1 MAFGVFSLDLLPI
14 ALLYAY
20 FLWLRRRISA
30 FAKLLLCLYTLFRSA
45 YLCLVA
51 YNGVMFDHM
60 VLNVFVDVVLNLVEV
75 VVIFVAYLSHEA
87 ERMPMAQLQD

>member
-1 MAFGVFSLDLLPI
+1 MDLLPI

-30 FAKLLLCLYTLFRSA
+30 FAKLLLCFYTLFRSA
-45 YLCLVA
+45 YFCLVA
-51 YNGVMFDHM
+51 YNGVILDYM
-60 VLNVFVDVVLNLVEV
+60 VMNVFVDVVLNLVEV

-87 ERMPMAQLQD
+87 ERMPTAQLQD